1 MRATFASGCLAV
13 IAEGFDVKA
22 SPTSQRTLR
31 PLGVGEILDRAVTLC
46 VRNFPLLAL
55 TWGAYAVALAVVEY
69 FGTADQTR
77 LYAALADALQ
87 HPSQGGAFDWTPI
100 IRASQAGQVFNGW
113 TAAYLVL
120 LVLLTPL
127 PYAALIAAL
136 SSLYLGAPTSF
147 GAAYRAGIGRFL
159 HLLAYNIMWVFC
171 ALFAYVVFVFAMVI
185 LVLVLATLGQAWH
198 LAGTIFGAVIG
209 TAVVLATLGVAIV
222 ASLAYEVG
230 ICTCVI
236 DRRNFAESFTWGLT
250 RTFTRA
256 GFWRSL
262 LVGLAS
268 LAITIGYVV
277 VSMTGQALLF
287 GFVRSQALGL
297 AYTAV
302 VSIAGVIFLTAFVTI
317 YYYDLRVRAEGFD
330 LALGASGAEAAAP
343 A

>member
-1 MRATFASGCLAV
+1 MRESVASGCLAV
-13 IAEGFDVKA
+13 IAEGFAVEA

-55 TWGAYAVALAVVEY
+55 TWGAFAVVVAIVEY
-69 FGTADQTR
+69 FGTTDQTR

-87 HPSQGGAFDWTPI
+87 HPSQGGAFDWAAI
-100 IRASQAGQVFNGW
+100 VRASQAGQVFNGW
-113 TAAYLVL
+113 TVSYFVL

-127 PYAALIAAL
+127 PYGALIAAQ

-159 HLLAYNIMWVFC
+159 HLLAYNIIWALC
-171 ALFAYVVFVFAMVI
+171 ALFVYVVFVFAMVI

-209 TAVVLATLGVAIV
+209 TIVVLAVLALAIV

-236 DRRNFAESFTWGLT
+236 DRRSFAESFTWGLA
-250 RTFTRA
+250 RVFTRA

-268 LAITIGYVV
+268 IAITIGYVV
-277 VSMTGQALLF
+277 VSMTGQVILF
-287 GFVRSQALGL
+287 GFVRSQALGI

-302 VSIAGVIFLTAFVTI
+302 VDIAGVIFVAAFMTI
-317 YYYDLRVRAEGFD
+317 FYYDVRVRAEGFD
-330 LALGASGAEAAAP
+330 LALGASDASSP
-343 A
+343 AIA